1 MLEGLRTAIYHV
13 GDLERAKGWCGEV
26 LGKESYF
33 DEPFYVGF
41 DVGGFELGLQP
52 DEGDAEMLAEG
63 AQRPKSRSATTRPA
77 TTPTWWTASYDTS
90 PSDAIE
96 TPNRGRD
103 LLKCVLPGRGSAR
116 A

>member
-63 AQRPKSRSATTRPA
+63 ATPEESERYDPA
-77 TTPTWWTASYDTS
+77 GDYTNLVDGFIRYVAK
-90 PSDAIE
+90 
-96 TPNRGRD
+96 RRD
-103 LLKCVLPGRGSAR
+103 RDPE
-116 A
+116 